1 MTSLD
6 RKRFGPLR
14 GILSSLPAFH
24 GKNRMI
30 DLVARVASKLS
41 SDVQEIELWP
51 GTRFSVD
58 LRDRVHRQ
66 MWFASY
72 EPHVTQVLDEILRP
86 GDAFLDVGA
95 HIGYHSVF
103 AAGIVGPEGR
113 VFAFEPDPRLHA
125 RLTKNLSSF
134 VNARALPY
142 AVADQQTEMVF
153 ERSWDSRESGWGALT
168 SVRDFR
174 KGEHITVEVIPLD
187 SWCERT
193 GLSAIRAMKIDAE
206 GSEGAILRGAQRV
219 LRSIRPILCIEF
231 NEELLR
237 QAGESGR
244 SLMDMLA
251 ARQYCIYEI
260 SLRALRL
267 ASAPVFAECL
277 CVPEESSE
285 EVLQRLR
292 KRGFRN

>member
-1 MTSLD
+1 M
-6 RKRFGPLR
+6 
-14 GILSSLPAFH
+14 LSSLPAFH
-24 GKNRMI
+24 GKHRMI
-30 DLVARVASKLS
+30 DVVATVVRKLCG
-41 SDVQEIELWP
+41 DVQEIQLWP

-72 EPHVTQVLDEILRP
+72 EPHVTQVLDAVLRP
-86 GDAFLDVGA
+86 GDTFLDVGA

-103 AAGIVGPEGR
+103 AAGIVGSEGR

-125 RLTKNLSSF
+125 QITKNLSSF

-142 AVADQQTEMVF
+142 AVADRETETVF

-174 KGEHITVEVIPLD
+174 KGEHITVQAVPLD
-187 SWCERT
+187 GWCERT
-193 GLSAIRAMKIDAE
+193 GVSTIRAMKIDAE
-206 GSEGAILRGAQRV
+206 GSEGAVLRGAQKV
-219 LRSIRPILCIEF
+219 LQSIRPILCMEF
-231 NEELLR
+231 NEALLN

-244 SLMDMLA
+244 ALINILSECK
-251 ARQYCIYEI
+251 YCIYEI
-260 SLRALRL
+260 SLRELRL
-267 ASAPVFAECL
+267 ASAPAFAECL
-277 CVPEESSE
+277 CIPEESSE

-292 KRGFRN
+292 NRGFRN